1 MFPAKK
7 YYIFTNIPGS
17 SESPKMKIFPN
28 FQKHSHQSPFFDK
41 FSNLTAKKI
50 FFHFFSERP
59 SDGPMRHVDLRVVC
73 EQAIERLDVLWH

>member
-17 SESPKMKIFPN
+17 SESPKMKILPN

-41 FSNLTAKKI
+41 FSNLTAPN
-50 FFHFFSERP
+50 FFFTFFLK
-59 SDGPMRHVDLRVVC
+59 DHVMALCAMGPGSFTCGR
-73 EQAIERLDVLWH
+73 ASYFF